1 MWSCPLRACRR
12 TGRSWLCGWKH
23 DGIFERRG
31 QSRLSYDRFKRRRAI
46 FACRYKIRGHI
57 LVSEMD
63 SYAGTTVWVSHYKFM
78 QHFSRYQIFATIFP
92 LLSCRA
98 QNMFFNTMRVVE
110 GWFGVELKEI
120 LCKFAENQAWI
131 GFCRALSRTNIAG
144 KEHPIV
150 GATRLLLLQTNITPK
165 QNQKNAF

>member
-1 MWSCPLRACRR
+1 
-12 TGRSWLCGWKH
+12 
-23 DGIFERRG
+23 
-31 QSRLSYDRFKRRRAI
+31 
-46 FACRYKIRGHI
+46 
-57 LVSEMD
+57 
-63 SYAGTTVWVSHYKFM
+63 
-78 QHFSRYQIFATIFP
+78 
-92 LLSCRA
+92 
-98 QNMFFNTMRVVE
+98 MFFNIMRVVE

>member
-1 MWSCPLRACRR
+1 
-12 TGRSWLCGWKH
+12 
-23 DGIFERRG
+23 
-31 QSRLSYDRFKRRRAI
+31 
-46 FACRYKIRGHI
+46 
-57 LVSEMD
+57 
-63 SYAGTTVWVSHYKFM
+63 M